1 MPDGQP
7 SQIDFENRVSIAFLK
22 QYHRVGG
29 TLYLE
34 DEGKLIGRCVLT
46 PAVQN
51 TIVRSKIVRVVD
63 TLEGRI
69 ERTIRGY
76 VTDVFSQLQSLGFS
90 EEEAYIKLGAY
101 LTAGLTG
108 IKKRL
113 GGLRYK
119 QLFGL
124 LASALQQQRNTG
136 KLDGYREPISRLLT
150 EYYDPMYQFQ
160 QKRKRRELLFQGDPQ
175 EVVEWVRENN

>member
-1 MPDGQP
+1 
-7 SQIDFENRVSIAFLK
+7 
-22 QYHRVGG
+22 
-29 TLYLE
+29 
-34 DEGKLIGRCVLT
+34 
-46 PAVQN
+46 
-51 TIVRSKIVRVVD
+51 
-63 TLEGRI
+63 
-69 ERTIRGY
+69 
-76 VTDVFSQLQSLGFS
+76 
-90 EEEAYIKLGAY
+90 
-101 LTAGLTG
+101 TAGLTG